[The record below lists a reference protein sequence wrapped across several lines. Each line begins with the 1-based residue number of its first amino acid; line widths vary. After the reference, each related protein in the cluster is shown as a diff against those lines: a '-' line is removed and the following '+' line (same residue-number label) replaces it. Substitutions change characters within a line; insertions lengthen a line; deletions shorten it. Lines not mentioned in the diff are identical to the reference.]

1 MNVSRHHRMALAL
14 AVAFAGV
21 AILAIALFAVHHG
34 RAALACAL

>member
-1 MNVSRHHRMALAL
+1 MNVSRHHRMPLAL
-14 AVAFAGV
+14 AVAGV

>member
-1 MNVSRHHRMALAL
+1 MNVSRHHRMTLAL
-14 AVAFAGV
+14 AAAGV

>member
-14 AVAFAGV
+14 AVAGV